1 MTTEKV
7 QSSDH
12 DRTTSATVHSWRMTA
27 NCSMYVQKPLES
39 LHISTNNI
47 DRNAAGWTKDAWF
60 TEYAATAILKPN
72 RQW

>member
-1 MTTEKV
+1 
-7 QSSDH
+7 
-12 DRTTSATVHSWRMTA
+12 
-27 NCSMYVQKPLES
+27 MYVQKPLES

-72 RQW
+72 RQWTQLRYGSNGKLASGKQ